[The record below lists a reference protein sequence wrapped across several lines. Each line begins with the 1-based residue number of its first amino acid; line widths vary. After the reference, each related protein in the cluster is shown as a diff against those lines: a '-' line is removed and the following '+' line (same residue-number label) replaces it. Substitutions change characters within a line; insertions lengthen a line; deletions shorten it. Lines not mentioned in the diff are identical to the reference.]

1 MNSQVAVSMEPALFA
16 PQEMGGVSLE
26 EVIEAYYD
34 CRRNKRNTVNQLRF
48 EMDYERECIEL
59 WQEINEH
66 RYEPRRSIAF
76 VVEKPV
82 KREIFAADFRDRVVH
97 HLIVRRMMPLLEA
110 KYHPESYSTQKGK
123 GTLYGIQRIEQ
134 QLKECSYGY
143 TRDCYIMKLDI
154 SGFFMSLSKQA
165 LYDCVRRFLEPRYPA
180 RDLPMLLYLL
190 RQTIFN
196 RPEKCCLLKMPR
208 TRWKGLPRNKS
219 LFGTDGTHGIPIGN
233 LTSQLLALLY
243 LDELDTLV
251 TGEWDV
257 KHYGRYVDDMVLIHP
272 SKQHLLA
279 VKEKLSQ
286 WLLAHGLRL
295 HPKKTY
301 VQHYAK
307 GVLFIGGMILPGRKY
322 MSRRTVGFM
331 HEALEACRRLVG
343 DSTDPTQ
350 EVKERV
356 RATLNSY
363 FGMLQHYDA
372 LRLTSSVIRS
382 LPKEWFRW
390 MYIVRRG
397 HRCRMVVSTKR
408 IDCFY

>member
-1 MNSQVAVSMEPALFA
+1 MLFA
-16 PQEMGGVSLE
+16 PEEMGGVSLE

-34 CRRNKRNTVNQLRF
+34 CRRNKRNTANQLRF
-48 EMDYERECIEL
+48 EMDYERECILL

-134 QLKECSYGY
+134 QLKECSQGY

-165 LYDCVRRFLEPRYPA
+165 LYDCIRRFLQPRYPA

-196 RPEKCCLLKMPR
+196 RPEKSCVLKMPR
-208 TRWKGLPRNKS
+208 SRWKGLPRNKS
-219 LFGTDGTHGIPIGN
+219 LFGSDGMHGIPIGN

-243 LDELDTLV
+243 LDDLDTLI
-251 TGEWDV
+251 TGEWGV
-257 KHYGRYVDDMVLIHP
+257 PHYGRYVDDMVLIHP

-279 VKEKLSQ
+279 VKEKISQ
-286 WLLAHGLRL
+286 WLEAHGLRL

-322 MSRRTVGFM
+322 ISRRTVGFM
-331 HEALEACRRLVG
+331 YEALETCRRLVG
-343 DSTDPTQ
+343 DSTDPPQ

-356 RATLNSY
+356 RATVNSY

-372 LRLTSSVIRS
+372 HRLTSHIIRQ
-382 LPKEWFRW
+382 LPQEWFQW
-390 MYIVRRG
+390 MYIVRHG
-397 HRCRMVVSTKR
+397 HRCKMVVKQTIELLEIVRK
-408 IDCFY
+408 